1 MPPRSKCR
9 WPALRLDG
17 PPCFDGCTLADKPS
31 LPVWQPLTFSGVA
44 SFSHAPANRLLV
56 VQSAVAV
63 WVAACLVFG
72 LSRTWFP
79 VVTKAVAELQDF
91 GTVRG
96 GQLAWPVKE
105 AVLLGE
111 NRFLG
116 LVVDLE
122 ESGETGQ
129 TSDLQFEFGR
139 QRVKVVSLLGY
150 TSFPYEP
157 HWNIELNRQVLDPWW
172 GAWRPVIA
180 FAVGLATAGVLL
192 VGWFLLGT
200 LGCVPLRL
208 LAWLAGRDTTL
219 RGCWRIAAA
228 AWLPGSLWM
237 GGAML
242 LYMVEQLSL
251 VGLALAVGFQLLLGL
266 TYSLVAPFRLPAKV
280 KATESLTGNPFVP
293 PPAAESAQ
301 PSQSAERPATTNP
314 FQPPDGSQSGR

>member
-1 MPPRSKCR
+1 MV
-9 WPALRLDG
+9 
-17 PPCFDGCTLADKPS
+17 DKPS

-56 VQSAVAV
+56 VQTAVAV

-96 GQLAWPVKE
+96 GQMAWPVKE

-122 ESGETGQ
+122 ETGETGQ
-129 TSDLQFEFGR
+129 TADLQFEFGR

-157 HWNIELNRQVLDPWW
+157 GWSIELNRPVLDPWW
-172 GAWRPVIA
+172 GAWRPVIG
-180 FAVGLATAGVLL
+180 FAVGLATVGLLL
-192 VGWFLLGT
+192 VSWALLAT
-200 LGCVPLRL
+200 LGCGPLRL
-208 LAWLAGRDTTL
+208 LAWLANRDTTL

-228 AWLPGSLWM
+228 AWLSGSLWM
-237 GGAML
+237 GGAVL
-242 LYMVEQLSL
+242 LYAAEQLSL
-251 VGLALAVGFQLLLGL
+251 VGLALAVGFHFLLGL
-266 TYSLVAPFRLPAKV
+266 TYSVVAPFQLPAKV
-280 KATESLTGNPFVP
+280 AEPDALTGNPFTTP
-293 PPAAESAQ
+293 PTVE
-301 PSQSAERPATTNP
+301 PSPLTSPERPASANP
-314 FQPPDGSQSGR
+314 FRPADDSNSGG

>member
-1 MPPRSKCR
+1 MPTGSKCR
-9 WPALRLDG
+9 WPGLRLGG
-17 PPCFDGCTLADKPS
+17 PPCFHGCTLADKPP

-63 WVAACLVFG
+63 WVAACLVFA

-91 GTVRG
+91 GTLRG

-157 HWNIELNRQVLDPWW
+157 HWSIELNRQVLDPWW

-192 VGWFLLGT
+192 VSWILLGT

-242 LYMVEQLSL
+242 LYMAEQLSL

-266 TYSLVAPFRLPAKV
+266 IYSLVAPFRLPAKV
-280 KATESLTGNPFVP
+280 KAPESLTGNPFVP
-293 PPAAESAQ
+293 PPASESVQ
-301 PSQSAERPATTNP
+301 PSRSEERPATTNP
-314 FQPPDGSQSGR
+314 FQPPGDSKSGR

>member
-1 MPPRSKCR
+1 MAARGKCR
-9 WPALRLDG
+9 WPGLRLDG
-17 PPCFDGCTLADKPS
+17 PPCFDGCTLADKPP

-63 WVAACLVFG
+63 WVAACLVFA

-122 ESGETGQ
+122 ETGETGQ
-129 TSDLQFEFGR
+129 TADLQLEFGR

-157 HWNIELNRQVLDPWW
+157 HWSIELNRQALDPWW
-172 GAWRPVIA
+172 GAWRPVIG
-180 FAVGLATAGVLL
+180 FAVGLATVGLLL
-192 VGWFLLGT
+192 VSWLLLAT
-200 LGCVPLRL
+200 LGCLPLRL
-208 LAWLAGRDTTL
+208 HAWLAKRDTTL
-219 RGCWRIAAA
+219 RGCWRVAAA

-237 GGAML
+237 GGAVL
-242 LYMVEQLSL
+242 LYAAEQLSL
-251 VGLALAVGFQLLLGL
+251 VGLALAVGFHCLLGL
-266 TYSLVAPFRLPAKV
+266 TYSIVAPFRLPAKV
-280 KATESLTGNPFVP
+280 SVPDALNGNPFTTP
-293 PPAAESAQ
+293 TAEPTQ
-301 PSQSAERPATTNP
+301 PSPSERPAPTNP
-314 FQPPDGSQSGR
+314 FSSPGDSNSGG

>member
-1 MPPRSKCR
+1 M
-9 WPALRLDG
+9 
-17 PPCFDGCTLADKPS
+17 
-31 LPVWQPLTFSGVA
+31 A

-56 VQSAVAV
+56 VQTAVAV

-122 ESGETGQ
+122 ETGETGQ
-129 TSDLQFEFGR
+129 TADLQFEFGR
-139 QRVKVVSLLGY
+139 HRVKVVSLLGY

-157 HWNIELNRQVLDPWW
+157 GWSIELNRPVLDPWW
-172 GAWRPVIA
+172 GAWRPVIG
-180 FAVGLATAGVLL
+180 FAVGLATVGLLL
-192 VGWFLLGT
+192 VSWALLAT
-200 LGCVPLRL
+200 LGCGPLRL
-208 LAWLAGRDTTL
+208 LAWLANRDTTL

-228 AWLPGSLWM
+228 AWLSGSLWM
-237 GGAML
+237 GGAVL
-242 LYMVEQLSL
+242 LYAAEQLSL
-251 VGLALAVGFQLLLGL
+251 VGLALAVGFHFLLGL
-266 TYSLVAPFRLPAKV
+266 TYSVVAPFRLPAKV
-280 KATESLTGNPFVP
+280 AEPDALTGNPFTTP
-293 PPAAESAQ
+293 PTVE
-301 PSQSAERPATTNP
+301 PSPVTPPERPAPANP
-314 FQPPDGSQSGR
+314 FRPADDSNSGG